1 MRLRRSR
8 GLNTLSFVLPLLVE
22 TSQWTQVLSRR
33 DSPTSSLVRV
43 AVQSIKRSLEKIKV
57 DVDLLGAGGMKTAL

>member
-1 MRLRRSR
+1 M
-8 GLNTLSFVLPLLVE
+8 E